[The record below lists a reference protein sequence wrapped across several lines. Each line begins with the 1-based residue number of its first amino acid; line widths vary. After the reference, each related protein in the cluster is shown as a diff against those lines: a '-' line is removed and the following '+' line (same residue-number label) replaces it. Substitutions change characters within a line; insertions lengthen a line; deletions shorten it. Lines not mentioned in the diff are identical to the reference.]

1 MADNNTFF
9 GRGIPLASGFDL
21 GAKAPLDARLVAN
34 TIEERDAHVTG
45 NRAYPGLIV
54 YVISEDKTYQYNGTE
69 WKEFGVG
76 GGETAAGDSHEH
88 DNKDVLDQ
96 ITQDHI
102 ESWNAKSNFSGNYED
117 LQGKPVDHVTTGML
131 GAELANYATKDEIPS
146 VDGLATETFVRNA
159 IAEAELNGGDQEV
172 DLSGYATKDEL
183 SYKADRTELHQHANK
198 DDLDKIDAARMA
210 LWDAKSDFDG
220 DYNSL
225 ENLPEIPSI
234 EGLATQDAV
243 DLKADKT
250 ALDAKADISMLDAK
264 ADVSM
269 LDAKADKTDL
279 HTHSNKAVLDQID
292 DAKIASWDEKSNF
305 TGSYKD
311 LTDTPEIPSIEG
323 LATEAFVKDEVANL
337 VDSAPETLNTLNELA
352 AALKDDASFATT
364 VSNQIGLKADKT
376 DLDGKVDK
384 IEGKSLVDDEEIE
397 RLSKVDNYDD
407 SEIRE
412 ALNAK
417 VEQNDLVGFATK
429 EEVNAKANQTDV
441 DNALGLKAD
450 KTDLHTHNNKAV
462 LDKIDD
468 AKIAAWDEKSEFSGS
483 YNDLTDKPEI
493 PSIEG
498 LAKSTDLEPLAKSE
512 DVNQALALKA
522 DKSELH
528 NHENADA
535 LAQINQDQIDAWNAK
550 SNFSG
555 KYEDLEGKPT
565 DHVTT
570 GMLSTELESYASK
583 EYVTEEIAKAKLEG
597 EEVDLSGFVTD
608 SELADAIRP
617 LANQADVDATL
628 ALKADKSELHN
639 HENKEALD
647 GINAEK
653 IAAWD
658 NKAEADHNHDEDYAA
673 KADLDGKVDKVEGK
687 SLIADTEIARLAE
700 LQNYDDSEL
709 RELIDGKANSGD
721 LHSHANKAVL
731 DNIDAAKVAAWDS
744 KSEFS
749 GSYTDLTDT
758 PEIPSIEGLA
768 KSTDLE
774 PLAKKEDVD
783 QALSLKADK
792 TDLHEHENKDAL
804 DQINQ
809 DLIDSWNAKS
819 NFSGKYEDLEGKPTD
834 HVTTGMLSTE
844 LDNYGTKGYIDEAI
858 QKAQLESDGAN
869 LEIFV
874 TDEELS
880 TAIKDKAN
888 TTDVDN
894 ALQLKADKT
903 DLHEHA
909 NKDLLD
915 ALTAEKI
922 TAWDNKAAGDHNHDE
937 DYAAKADLDK
947 KVDKLEGKSLVA
959 DTEIARLAE
968 LQNYDDTDVKN
979 RLVALEADT
988 HEHANKQVLDNI
1000 DAAKVAAWDEKSEFS
1015 GSYNDLE
1022 DLPVLFSGSFNDL
1035 SDVPEE
1041 IVMVDE
1047 MNTALDVKADK
1058 ADLDLKVDKV
1068 EGKSLVADTEIAR
1081 LANVDNYDDTD
1092 VKERLETL
1100 EADTHEHANK
1110 QVLDG
1115 IDAAK
1120 VAAWDSKSEFS
1131 GSYNELT
1138 EKPDLTVYE
1147 TKEEVSKKAN
1157 QSDVDAAL
1165 ELKADKT
1172 DLHTHANKEVLDNIN
1187 ADRVTLWDNKAT
1199 TEYVDTKIG
1208 DLVGQAP
1215 DTLNALNELAQ
1226 ALGNDPNFATTMTNT
1241 LATKADKTDLEGLAT
1256 ENYVNNKITEAQLPG
1271 GSLDMTGLATKDE
1284 LQELENLLATKA
1296 DVPAK
1301 DPAYPT
1307 LTLYYI
1313 TAVPTKDTTVYPDL
1327 DI

>member
-54 YVISEDKTYQYNGTE
+54 YVINEDKTYQYNGTE

-76 GGETAAGDSHEH
+76 GGDPAAGDSHEH

-131 GAELANYATKDEIPS
+131 GSELSNYATKDEIPS

-159 IAEAELNGGDQEV
+159 IAEAELNAGDQEV

-183 SYKADRTELHQHANK
+183 SYKADRTELHQHSNK
-198 DDLDKIDAARMA
+198 NDLDQIDAARMA

-220 DYNSL
+220 NYNSL

-234 EGLATQDAV
+234 EGLATEEAL

-269 LDAKADKTDL
+269 LDGKADKTDL
-279 HTHSNKAVLDQID
+279 HTHSNKTVLDQID

-311 LTDTPEIPSIEG
+311 LTDAPEIPSIEG
-323 LATEAFVKDEVANL
+323 LASETFVKDEIAKI
-337 VDSAPETLNTLNELA
+337 VDSAPETLDTLNKLA
-352 AALKDDASFATT
+352 EALSDDENFAVT

-384 IEGKSLVDDEEIE
+384 AEGKSLVDDEEIE

-417 VEQNDLVGFATK
+417 VEQKDLVGFATK

-483 YNDLTDKPEI
+483 YNDLSDKPEI

-498 LAKSTDLEPLAKSE
+498 LAKEEDLEPLAKSE

-535 LAQINQDQIDAWNAK
+535 LAQINQDHIDSWNAK

-555 KYEDLEGKPT
+555 KYEDLVDKPT

-570 GMLSTELESYASK
+570 GMLSAELENYATK
-583 EYVTEEIAKAKLEG
+583 EHVAAEIAKAQLEG
-597 EEVDLSGFVTD
+597 EEVDLSGYVTD

-617 LANQADVDATL
+617 LVNQSDVDNAL
-628 ALKADKSELHN
+628 ALKADKSDLHN

-647 GINAEK
+647 GINAAK
-653 IAAWD
+653 IAEWD
-658 NKAEADHNHDEDYAA
+658 GKADEDHNHDEDYAA

-687 SLIADTEIARLAE
+687 SLVADTEIARLAE
-700 LQNYDDSEL
+700 VDNYDDSEL
-709 RELIDGKANSGD
+709 RELIDAKADSDD
-721 LHSHANKAVL
+721 LHSHTNKAIL
-731 DNIDAAKVAAWDS
+731 DQIDNAKIAAWDS

-749 GSYTDLTDT
+749 GSYNELTDK

-792 TDLHEHENKDAL
+792 TDLHEHENEDAL
-804 DQINQ
+804 AQINQ
-809 DLIDSWNAKS
+809 DLIDSWSAKS
-819 NFSGKYEDLEGKPTD
+819 NFSGKYEDLEDKPTD

-844 LDNYGTKGYIDEAI
+844 LGNYGTKEYILEEI

-874 TDEELS
+874 TDTELEEAL
-880 TAIKDKAN
+880 KEKAN
-888 TTDVDN
+888 STDVDN

-903 DLHEHA
+903 DLH
-909 NKDLLD
+909 
-915 ALTAEKI
+915 T
-922 TAWDNKAAGDHNHDE
+922 
-937 DYAAKADLDK
+937 
-947 KVDKLEGKSLVA
+947 
-959 DTEIARLAE
+959 
-968 LQNYDDTDVKN
+968 
-979 RLVALEADT
+979 
-988 HEHANKQVLDNI
+988 HANKQVLDGI
-1000 DAAKVAAWDEKSEFS
+1000 DAARVASWDEKSEFG
-1015 GSYNDLE
+1015 GSYNELK
-1022 DLPVLFSGSFNDL
+1022 DLPELFSGSFNDL

-1058 ADLDLKVDKV
+1058 ADLDLKVNKV

-1100 EADTHEHANK
+1100 EADTHKHTNK
-1110 QVLDG
+1110 QVLDQ
-1115 IDAAK
+1115 IDNAK
-1120 VAAWDSKSEFS
+1120 IAAWDSKSEFS
-1131 GSYNELT
+1131 GSYTDLT
-1138 EKPDLTVYE
+1138 DTPDLSIYG
-1147 TKEEVSKKAN
+1147 TKEEVNKKAN

-1165 ELKADKT
+1165 ELKVNKSDF
-1172 DLHTHANKEVLDNIN
+1172 HQHSNKEILDNIDQSTINSWN
-1187 ADRVTLWDNKAT
+1187 AKAT
-1199 TEYVDTKIG
+1199 EEYVNNKIG

-1241 LATKADKTDLEGLAT
+1241 LATKADKADLQGLAT

-1296 DVPAK
+1296 DKPTT
-1301 DPAYPT
+1301 DPEYPT
-1307 LTLYYI
+1307 YTLSYI
-1313 TAVPTKDTTVYPDL
+1313 VAVPCKDTTVYPDL
-1327 DI
+1327 DV

>member
-76 GGETAAGDSHEH
+76 GGDPTAGDSHEH

-131 GAELANYATKDEIPS
+131 GSELSNYATKDEIPS

-159 IAEAELNGGDQEV
+159 IAEAELNAGDQEV

-183 SYKADRTELHQHANK
+183 SYKADRTELHQHSNK
-198 DDLDKIDAARMA
+198 NDLDQIDAARMA

-234 EGLATQDAV
+234 EGLAIEEAL

-269 LDAKADKTDL
+269 LDGKADKTDL

-292 DAKIASWDEKSNF
+292 DAKIAAWDEKSEF
-305 TGSYKD
+305 SGSYND
-311 LTDTPEIPSIEG
+311 LTDKPEIPSIEG
-323 LATEAFVKDEVANL
+323 LASETFVKDEIAKI
-337 VDSAPETLNTLNELA
+337 VDSAPETLDTLNKLA
-352 AALKDDASFATT
+352 EALSDDENFAVT

-376 DLDGKVDK
+376 DLDEKVDK
-384 IEGKSLVDDEEIE
+384 VEGKSLIDDEEIE

-417 VEQNDLVGFATK
+417 VEQKDLVGFATK

-498 LAKSTDLEPLAKSE
+498 LAKEEDLEPLAKSE

-535 LAQINQDQIDAWNAK
+535 LAQINQDQIEAWNAK

-555 KYEDLEGKPT
+555 NYEDLEGKPT

-570 GMLSTELESYASK
+570 GMLSAELENYAGK
-583 EYVTEEIAKAKLEG
+583 DYVAEEIAKAKLEG

-608 SELADAIRP
+608 SELADAVRP
-617 LANQADVDATL
+617 LANQADVDAAM
-628 ALKADKSELHN
+628 ALKADKGDLHN

-647 GINAEK
+647 GINTAK
-653 IAAWD
+653 IAEWD
-658 NKAEADHNHDEDYAA
+658 GKADKDHNHDEDYAA

-687 SLIADTEIARLAE
+687 SLVADTEIARLAE

-758 PEIPSIEGLA
+758 PEIPSIEGLV
-768 KSTDLE
+768 KEEDLE
-774 PLAKKEDVD
+774 PLAKKEDVE

-792 TDLHEHENKDAL
+792 TELHNHENADAL
-804 DQINQ
+804 AQINQ
-809 DLIDSWNAKS
+809 DQIDAWNAKS
-819 NFSGKYEDLEGKPTD
+819 NFSGKYEDLIDKPTD

-844 LDNYGTKGYIDEAI
+844 LGNYGTKDFIQEEI

-874 TDEELS
+874 TDIELEEAL
-880 TAIKDKAN
+880 KEKAN
-888 TTDVDN
+888 STDVDN

-903 DLHEHA
+903 DLH
-909 NKDLLD
+909 
-915 ALTAEKI
+915 T
-922 TAWDNKAAGDHNHDE
+922 
-937 DYAAKADLDK
+937 
-947 KVDKLEGKSLVA
+947 
-959 DTEIARLAE
+959 
-968 LQNYDDTDVKN
+968 
-979 RLVALEADT
+979 
-988 HEHANKQVLDNI
+988 HANKQVLDGI
-1000 DAAKVAAWDEKSEFS
+1000 DAARVASWDEKSEFG
-1015 GSYNDLE
+1015 GSYNELK
-1022 DLPVLFSGSFNDL
+1022 DLPELFSGSFNDL

-1058 ADLDLKVDKV
+1058 ADLDLKVNKV

-1100 EADTHEHANK
+1100 EADTHKHTNK
-1110 QVLDG
+1110 QVLDQ
-1115 IDAAK
+1115 IDNAK
-1120 VAAWDSKSEFS
+1120 IAAWDSKSEFS
-1131 GSYNELT
+1131 GSYADLT
-1138 EKPDLTVYE
+1138 DTPDLTVYG
-1147 TKEEVSKKAN
+1147 TKEEVNKKAN
-1157 QSDVDAAL
+1157 QTDVDAAL
-1165 ELKADKT
+1165 ELKVDKADWHQ
-1172 DLHTHANKEVLDNIN
+1172 HTNKAVLDNIN
-1187 ADRVTLWDNKAT
+1187 EARVAEWDDKAT
-1199 TEYVDTKIG
+1199 TTYVDNKVA

-1241 LATKADKTDLEGLAT
+1241 LATKADKADLQGLAT

-1296 DVPAK
+1296 DKPTT
-1301 DPAYPT
+1301 DPEYPT
-1307 LTLYYI
+1307 YTLSYI
-1313 TAVPTKDTTVYPDL
+1313 VAVPCKDTTVYPDL
-1327 DI
+1327 DV